1 MKSSSALINSVPVS
15 DSATATRAPEL
26 RVVEVVTGARTRSSV
41 LADYL
46 ALIKPR
52 ILVLLLITTL
62 AALLIA
68 AASRPLDGLDV
79 VRLISLTILGGT
91 LAAGGASA
99 LNQYVD
105 RDIDALMARTK
116 NRPLPAGRLQPRAAL
131 FGIVLTA
138 GSVLVFGMGVN
149 VLSAAL
155 ALSGNLFY
163 VLVYTCWLKRTT
175 PQNIVIGGMAGAVP
189 PLVGWAA
196 VRNDIALPAVLLFL
210 IIALWTPPHFWSLS
224 LLARRD
230 YTRASIPMLPVVKGL
245 DKTCVNILAYTVL
258 LVAGTLVLYPA
269 GAMGVL
275 YLGVAVVLGAAFLL
289 QAALLLRDQSQV
301 RAKNLF
307 VYSNIYLALLFAAMV
322 ADRLVALS

>member
-1 MKSSSALINSVPVS
+1 MPVS
-15 DSATATRAPEL
+15 DSLTAARAPEL
-26 RVVEVVTGARTRSSV
+26 RVAEAVTGARARSTV
-41 LADYL
+41 LADYV
-46 ALIKPR
+46 A
-52 ILVLLLITTL
+52 L

-91 LAAGGASA
+91 FAAGGASA

-131 FGIVLTA
+131 VFGIVLTA
-138 GSVLVFGMGVN
+138 GSVLVFGLGVN

-155 ALSGNLFY
+155 ALVGNLFY

-189 PLVGWAA
+189 PLVGWAV

-210 IIALWTPPHFWSLS
+210 IIVLWTPPHFWSLS
-224 LLARRD
+224 ILARRD

-269 GAMGVL
+269 GAMGIL
-275 YLGVAVVLGAAFLL
+275 YLGVAVVLGTAFLL
-289 QAALLLRDQSQV
+289 QAALLLRDRSQL